1 MFRNRNFSEL
11 MPLAGAMGALTLGLV
26 CLLLGFGSLYH
37 WIDKHDNEKFSSS
50 GSAKLPPMSEYAA
63 AIATMDAAP
72 VRTAQPRAVSQ
83 ASSNSSGDLGY
94 DAAVVAQGQELFIA
108 TCSACHGVDAHG
120 VVGLGKDLI
129 NSEFV
134 HSQTDADLMNFIK
147 TGRPIW
153 DAANTTGI
161 DMPPKGGN
169 PALTD
174 EQLTLIITFIRA
186 SSGVPAASGGEVVAA
201 TETAPDTV
209 AVVPTTSS
217 NPTTAPTIEPTAA
230 PSENTNVSA
239 SLVTEGQ
246 ALFVATCSACHGPDA
261 HGIVGLGK
269 DLINSEFVHSQT
281 DADLLT
287 FVKTGRPIWDAAN
300 TTGIDMPPKGGN
312 PALTDEQI
320 LKIIAYIRGS
330 SDAPVASG
338 GDVVNAASD
347 TPVAPIVEPTTA
359 PVEDTTVNE
368 SLVSEGQALF
378 VATCSACHGPDA
390 HGIVGLGKDLVV
402 SEFVHGLTDA
412 DLLTFVKTGRPLWD
426 AANTTGIDMPPRG
439 GNPALTDDQI
449 LKIIAYI
456 RSLQNPESGS

>member
-1 MFRNRNFSEL
+1 MFRKRNFSEL

-26 CLLLGFGSLYH
+26 CLLLGFGSLYQ
-37 WIDKHDNEKFSSS
+37 WIDKNDNEKSRSNRSSE
-50 GSAKLPPMSEYAA
+50 LPPMSEYAA
-63 AIATMDAAP
+63 AIATLDAAP

-83 ASSNSSGDLGY
+83 ASSTGSGDLGY
-94 DAAVVAQGQELFIA
+94 DPAVVAQGQELFIA
-108 TCSACHGVDAHG
+108 TCSACHGPDAHG

-134 HSQTDADLMNFIK
+134 HSQADADLLTFIK

-186 SSGVPAASGGEVVAA
+186 SSGVPAASGGEVVSAV
-201 TETAPDTV
+201 TETASDTV
-209 AVVPTTSS
+209 AVVPTTS
-217 NPTTAPTIEPTAA
+217 NDPTAAPTIEPTDA

-246 ALFVATCSACHGPDA
+246 ELFVATCSACHGVDA
-261 HGIVGLGK
+261 HGVVGLGK
-269 DLINSEFVHSQT
+269 DLVASEFVHGLT

-320 LKIIAYIRGS
+320 L
-330 SDAPVASG
+330 
-338 GDVVNAASD
+338 
-347 TPVAPIVEPTTA
+347 T
-359 PVEDTTVNE
+359 
-368 SLVSEGQALF
+368 
-378 VATCSACHGPDA
+378 
-390 HGIVGLGKDLVV
+390 
-402 SEFVHGLTDA
+402 
-412 DLLTFVKTGRPLWD
+412 
-426 AANTTGIDMPPRG
+426 
-439 GNPALTDDQI
+439 
-449 LKIIAYI
+449 IIAYI
-456 RSLQNPESGS
+456 RSLQNPEGGS